1 MIPIDGGSGKTV
13 KRYMD
18 SRLSTTVL
26 ASYNSRS
33 RVVRDREGN
42 IHLFWKSLGIRMTQA
57 EFLGLVGLVK
67 DAAGYAARCGELA
80 MRPCGRAV
88 RCSMGQIM
96 LSHGSFTLW
105 FSPEEF
111 EEFYRLSATA
121 RQQLADAAP
130 LPPLGV
136 PWTPPRQG
144 FVSRN

>member
-1 MIPIDGGSGKTV
+1 
-13 KRYMD
+13 MD
-18 SRLSTTVL
+18 SGLSATVL

-33 RVVRDREGN
+33 RIVRDREGS

-67 DAAGYAARCGELA
+67 DAAGCAARCGELA

-111 EEFYRLSATA
+111 EEFCRLGTTA
-121 RQQLADAAP
+121 RQQLADVAP
-130 LPPLGV
+130 LPPLGL
-136 PWTPPRQG
+136 PWKLPQQG
-144 FVSRN
+144 SQTLN

>member
-1 MIPIDGGSGKTV
+1 
-13 KRYMD
+13 MD
-18 SRLSTTVL
+18 SMSPATVL
-26 ASYNSRS
+26 ASYNSRA
-33 RVVRDREGN
+33 RIVRDGEGS
-42 IHLFWKSLGIRMTQA
+42 IHLFWGALSIKMAQS
-57 EFLGLVGLVK
+57 EFLNFAGLVA
-67 DAAGYAARCGELA
+67 DAAECALRCGELA
-80 MRPCGRAV
+80 TRSCGRAV
-88 RCSMGQIM
+88 RCAMGQIM
-96 LSHGSFTLW
+96 LSHGSLTLW